1 MHSIIRAVLTY
12 HKPQAMHS
20 PDAEFAAFCCELLST
35 LGPCRPKRMFG
46 GYGISTDGM
55 TVAIIA
61 DLGEGPVLWLKATP
75 EDLSPWEAAGCTRF
89 TYPVQGVLKSMN
101 YYSAPPEALE
111 SPALMAP
118 WARRA
123 LQAALLARAGARP
136 RKPRTTRKQPTE
148 KGAGNT
154 LPATSKTHKV

>member
-1 MHSIIRAVLTY
+1 MSNTDL
-12 HKPQAMHS
+12 
-20 PDAEFAAFCCELLST
+20 EFAAYCCELLGT
-35 LGPCRPKRMFG
+35 LGPCLPKRMFG

-61 DLGEGPVLWLKATP
+61 DLGEGPLLWLKATP
-75 EDLSPWEAAGCTRF
+75 DELSAWEAAGCQRF

-101 YYSAPPEALE
+101 YYSAPTEAME

-123 LQAALLARAGARP
+123 LQAALRARAGARP
-136 RKPRTTRKQPTE
+136 KKPRKTATT
-148 KGAGNT
+148 
-154 LPATSKTHKV
+154 PAKPPRNH